1 FTEQRKP
8 ELPVLPLQYADYAI
22 WQRQILQEEVLDKKL
37 GYWKEKLQNVSPLEL
52 PADHIRPAVQ
62 GIGGAHVYF
71 SIDQNTAE
79 GLKTLSHAHG
89 ATLYMT
95 LLSAF
100 KVLLYR
106 YSGKEDICVGTG

>member
-37 GYWKEKLQNVSPLEL
+37 VYWKEKLQNVSPLEL
-52 PADHIRPAVQ
+52 PADHIRRAVQ
-62 GIGGAHVYF
+62 GTGGSLLHF
-71 SIDQNTAE
+71 DIDQDIAE

-100 KVLLYR
+100 NVLLYR
-106 YSGKEDICVGTG
+106 YSGQEDICVGSP